1 MTSSAAYQQD
11 IQISGDVRIDP
22 SAVIAPGVIIQA
34 APNSHVA
41 IAAGVCIGMGSI
53 LQAGQG
59 SIEIQQSV
67 TIGAGVL
74 IIGAAKIGENTC
86 VGYGTTI
93 FQASV
98 IANQVL
104 PPNSLIG
111 DNSRNPSR
119 QAPPSTLH
127 QQPKQTRTQQ
137 AANDFDPWNPTS
149 PPTAQVPVTTSP
161 PEQSQTNSFKKE
173 PDSTPEIIPDIVPNS
188 PEVSEK
194 ETDNIP
200 KAPVVGQVY
209 INQLL
214 MTLFPQNNQI
224 KPIDTSQ

>member
-34 APNSHVA
+34 APNSYVA

-53 LQAGQG
+53 LQAGKG
-59 SIEIQQSV
+59 SIEIQQGV
-67 TIGAGVL
+67 TLGAGVL

-98 IANQVL
+98 IASQVL

-111 DNSRNPSR
+111 DNSRNPNS
-119 QAPPSTLH
+119 QPTPSPSPS
-127 QQPKQTRTQQ
+127 PKPARTQ
-137 AANDFDPWNPTS
+137 AASDFDPWNPTPSPQAPAPVTES
-149 PPTAQVPVTTSP
+149 PPP
-161 PEQSQTNSFKKE
+161 QSQTNSFKKE
-173 PDSTPEIIPDIVPNS
+173 PDPAPKIIPDIVPS
-188 PEVSEK
+188 PPEIPEEEAK
-194 ETDNIP
+194 NTP

-214 MTLFPQNNQI
+214 MTLFPHNNQI

>member
-34 APNSHVA
+34 APDSYVA

-53 LQAGQG
+53 IQAIQG
-59 SIEIQQSV
+59 SIEIQQGV
-67 TIGAGVL
+67 TLGAGVL
-74 IIGAAKIGENTC
+74 IIGSAKIGENTC
-86 VGYGTTI
+86 IGYGTTI

-98 IANQVL
+98 IARQVL

-111 DNSRNPSR
+111 DNSRNPSS
-119 QAPPSTLH
+119 QTAPSTPPPS
-127 QQPKQTRTQQ
+127 PKPTRTQV
-137 AANDFDPWNPTS
+137 ASDFDPWNPASS
-149 PPTAQVPVTTSP
+149 PQAQVPVTESIP
-161 PEQSQTNSFKKE
+161 QKPQTNSLEKE
-173 PDSTPEIIPDIVPNS
+173 PNSAPKKIPDIVITP
-188 PEVSEK
+188 PEISKK
-194 ETDNIP
+194 EADNTP

-214 MTLFPQNNQI
+214 MTLFPHNNQI